1 MTKGNGKI
9 NGFLESNTIDTIE
22 VGEPQDA
29 KVVAINIVQF
39 MQEVAQALEFISRHQ
54 AFHCKQIA
62 SLQAEVDALK
72 AGLSAK
78 PEPVPFGEI
87 NV

>member
-1 MTKGNGKI
+1 MTKGNGKS
-9 NGFLESNTIDTIE
+9 NGLDGGAIDTIE

-29 KVVAINIVQF
+29 KVVAINVVQF
-39 MQEVAQALEFISRHQ
+39 MQEVAQALELISRHQ

-72 AGLSAK
+72 KGFSAK
-78 PEPVPFGEI
+78 AEPVNFGEI